1 LARGR
6 AVGAEAIRLAFEKKA
21 TDAVLIQMSEAVTF
35 TDWFV
40 VLTGG
45 NPRQTKAI
53 SDEIQRGLR
62 EQGVRATRAEGER
75 EGDWILLDYLD
86 VVVHVFTPDARE
98 FYRLEKLWGD
108 VPQTWFSDE
117 GNPGAGDEG
126 ILGQEARG

>member
-1 LARGR
+1 
-6 AVGAEAIRLAFEKKA
+6 
-21 TDAVLIQMSEAVTF
+21 MSEAVTF

-40 VLTGG
+40 VVSGG

-62 EQGVRATRAEGER
+62 EQGVKATRAEGER
-75 EGDWILLDYLD
+75 EGDWILIDYLD
-86 VVVHVFTPDARE
+86 VVVHVFTPAARE

-117 GNPGAGDEG
+117 GEARADAEDV
-126 ILGQEARG
+126 LGQEVRG

>member
-1 LARGR
+1 
-6 AVGAEAIRLAFEKKA
+6 VGDSAIRLALEKKA
-21 TDAVLIQMSEAVTF
+21 TDAVLLEMSEAVTF

-53 SDEIQRGLR
+53 AEEIQRGLR
-62 EQGVRATRAEGER
+62 AQGLRPARVEGER

-86 VVVHVFTPDARE
+86 AVIHVFTPAARE

-108 VPQTWFSDE
+108 VPQTWVANAGEE
-117 GNPGAGDEG
+117 GQAVESRQEKAAGG
-126 ILGQEARG
+126 

>member
-1 LARGR
+1 
-6 AVGAEAIRLAFEKKA
+6 
-21 TDAVLIQMSEAVTF
+21 MSEAVTF

-45 NPRQTKAI
+45 NARHTKAI

-62 EQGVRATRAEGER
+62 EQGVRSTRTEGER

-86 VVVHVFTPDARE
+86 VVVHVFTPAARE

-108 VPQTWFSDE
+108 VPQTWFSD
-117 GNPGAGDEG
+117 AGEVLVDGERV
-126 ILGQEARG
+126 LEQEVRG